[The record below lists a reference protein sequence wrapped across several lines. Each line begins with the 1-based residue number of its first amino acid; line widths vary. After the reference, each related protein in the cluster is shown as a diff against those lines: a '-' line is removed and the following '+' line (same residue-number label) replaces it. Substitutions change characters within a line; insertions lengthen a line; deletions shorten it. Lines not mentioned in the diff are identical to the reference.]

1 MKVITA
7 PEVYKLQDGE
17 VSVFLAGGITNCSN
31 WQEKVITKLESE
43 LCGSTYDNLVI
54 FNPRREN
61 FPIHIP
67 SAADEQIEWEF
78 TQLNKMDIFSMYFC
92 ESDSDQPICMYELGR
107 YISEMQKRFPI
118 DWKDR
123 IIISVENGYKRIN
136 DVLVQSSLACG
147 KLSIN
152 TGQPQ
157 VEVLRDLH
165 IKRIIKAYRHLK
177 GWY

>member
-1 MKVITA
+1 MKIINA
-7 PEVYKLQDGE
+7 PEKYSLQEDE
-17 VSVFLAGGITNCSN
+17 ISIFLAGGITKCTD
-31 WQEKVITKLESE
+31 WQNEIINGLKRLEHDS
-43 LCGSTYDNLVI
+43 NLVV

-123 IIISVENGYKRIN
+123 VIISVEDGYKRKN
-136 DVLVQSSLACG
+136 DVLIQSRLACG
-147 KLSIN
+147 TIFIN

-157 VEVLRDLH
+157 VDVLRDLH
-165 IKRIIKAYRHLK
+165 IKQIIKAYRHIR